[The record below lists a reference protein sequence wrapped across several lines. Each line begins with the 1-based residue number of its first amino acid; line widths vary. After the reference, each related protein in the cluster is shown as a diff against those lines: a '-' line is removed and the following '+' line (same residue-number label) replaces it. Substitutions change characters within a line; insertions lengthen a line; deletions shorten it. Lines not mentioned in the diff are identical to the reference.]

1 MAIIIDLKNAIR
13 KAIYMQDDAIN
24 FNFNE
29 ILVVEYPYVFFYIP
43 SFKIDKAINAE
54 YWRKLTLMC
63 VIEYAKE
70 ENSSSSDLWGYSD
83 TLTEAYK
90 AFDFADTKLTAKNI
104 EFKTVEDVLQMTF
117 DLEFYVKAEDETEL
131 MKELNFNIDTI

>member
-13 KAIYMQDDAIN
+13 KAIYTQDDTIN

-43 SFKIDKAINAE
+43 SFKIYKAIDAE
-54 YWRKLTLMC
+54 YWRKVTLMC
-63 VIEYAKE
+63 VVEYAKE
-70 ENSSSSDLWGYSD
+70 ENSSSTDLWGYAD
-83 TLTEAYK
+83 TLTKACK

>member
-13 KAIYMQDDAIN
+13 KAIYTQDDTIN

-43 SFKIDKAINAE
+43 SFRIDKAIDAE
-54 YWRKLTLMC
+54 YWRKVTLMC

-83 TLTEAYK
+83 ILTEAYK

-117 DLEFYVKAEDETEL
+117 DLEFYIKAEDETEL

>member
-13 KAIYMQDDAIN
+13 KAIYTQDDTIN

-29 ILVVEYPYVFFYIP
+29 FLVVEYPYVFFYIP
-43 SFKIDKAINAE
+43 SFRIDKAIDAE
-54 YWRKLTLMC
+54 YWRKVTLMC
-63 VIEYAKE
+63 VVEYAKE
-70 ENSSSSDLWGYSD
+70 ENSSSSDLWEYSD